1 MLGCLLGAILL
12 AAGAF
17 LFIKTYHN
25 DDAIIK
31 TAAFLCI
38 CAGLMFLIGGCVKD
52 PPSGASS
59 NEKIYNSDGADK
71 TIMSLIS
78 DEKV

>member
-1 MLGCLLGAILL
+1 MIALLAGVILL

-17 LFIKTYHN
+17 LFVKTYHN
-25 DDAIIK
+25 DDVGIK
-31 TAAFLCI
+31 IGTFLCI
-38 CAGLMFLIGGCVKD
+38 CAGILFIIGGCVKD

-59 NEKIYNSDGADK
+59 DEKIYNSEGADK

-78 DEKV
+78 D